1 MVDELERYREYRK
14 YADAG
19 VRAAWDTL
27 KDTIEDIDNPPE
39 LRAEELR
46 RELQQTTMKVIH
58 LECDSTDVK
67 RLLRRTKDIPSLA
80 EMREELDAEYTRV
93 IQEALTALRAAS
105 NSFEL
110 RQIETVL
117 HRYDTVQ
124 SQEIRH
130 TCADL
135 REHRQQVVLQLEGV
149 EELRERLLRLL
160 DSEDY
165 LRVTDALNEAEPY
178 EVLMNERSALMER
191 KAKLTRDA
199 VAELKQLT
207 NNIDVGLAE
216 AEQALHRHADHP
228 DQAVQDAWEDLDCWA
243 QELENI
249 NVEKEDMRRKLD
261 EAKGSSSLNRLEELL
276 AECSTHRYKR
286 ELGREI
292 FEVAERADRLAETA
306 VREMDHLLDS
316 QDR

>member
-110 RQIETVL
+110 RQIDAVL

-207 NNIDVGLAE
+207 NNIDVSLAE

-228 DQAVQDAWEDLDCWA
+228 DQVRALFCLSVRPRE
-243 QELENI
+243 
-249 NVEKEDMRRKLD
+249 
-261 EAKGSSSLNRLEELL
+261 SRLSVRSAPVPAPPPPRLK
-276 AECSTHRYKR
+276 CTTH
-286 ELGREI
+286 
-292 FEVAERADRLAETA
+292 
-306 VREMDHLLDS
+306 S
-316 QDR
+316 N